1 MKLDIAGWL
10 IRHAY
15 SGFELRSALES
26 DLMQSNNV
34 YPVFFDNNIDSE
46 IWKQKFMISKKLVKH
61 EQLIVREMMD
71 LKISKDQLLVT
82 HESAEPSEIQFTI
95 QTPPIFGS
103 LLNENNQP
111 IRTFTQADIIHQN
124 IRYSN
129 TLNSLVDVFEL
140 NVTNHYTHIENIKI
154 GVEIIP
160 KTLPLRSTDVTVDEG
175 ESVALGD
182 ALKVLGHVTH
192 NFTIR
197 ILEKCS
203 HGKLR
208 MLGAKKDTKKFPF
221 SEKEN
226 VLYIHDG
233 SENHQG

>member
-1 MKLDIAGWL
+1 
-10 IRHAY
+10 
-15 SGFELRSALES
+15 
-26 DLMQSNNV
+26 
-34 YPVFFDNNIDSE
+34 
-46 IWKQKFMISKKLVKH
+46 MISKKLVKH

-103 LLNENNQP
+103 LLDENNQP
-111 IRTFTQADIIHQN
+111 IRTFTQADVIHQN

-182 ALKVLGHVTH
+182 ALKILGHVTQ

-208 MLGAKKDTKKFPF
+208 MLGAKKDAKKFPF
-221 SEKEN
+221 SEREN

-233 SENHQG
+233 SENHQGKFFDKFHFRRLNLL